1 MTGPGVPSRPWIPKP
16 REGPKPRRRM
26 WSVSTEWLTETRGGR
41 WLRRGGS
48 QGADVSLRADRT
60 YRVRIFQLDEHRQTV
75 GEPELL
81 GVYATE
87 EAAKIAADAVL
98 DNGGTA

>member
-1 MTGPGVPSRPWIPKP
+1 MVGVDRVTHRNP
-16 REGPKPRRRM
+16 RG
-26 WSVSTEWLTETRGGR
+26 LLGCGGE
-41 WLRRGGS
+41 GS

-98 DNGGTA
+98 DNGGEQLDHTEHRYRPLVSS